1 MYVVTI
7 REGHRIGKVKY
18 LLRTTV
24 REAQSLAGDQVL
36 IFLEELVKVVKRP
49 SKESENVLTRV
60 SHKEEFHIWNL
71 LQKNIENLIVLDS
84 EVLCLIHENDI
95 HILAAPFNEIIVGG
109 NLIEIYAQNLSDGDS
124 LVDILPLRDG
134 CKDPRIH

>member
-7 REGHRIGKVKY
+7 RERHRIGKVKY
-18 LLRTTV
+18 LLRATV
-24 REAQSLAGDQVL
+24 REAQGLAGNLIL
-36 IFLEELVKVVKRP
+36 IFLEELVKIVKRP

-60 SHKEEFHIWNL
+60 SHKEKLELWNL
-71 LQKNIENLIVLDS
+71 LKKYVENLIVLDS